1 MGHKSLVLLRF
12 CPIVGQNMGQTL
24 KTLASN
30 RFWCGEIPNRNTV
43 RVTELVCGSSG
54 SKTGT
59 KIFCVCAHKRYRF
72 QHEKNRLKGGY
83 TYYGNRDYPHV
94 TSWCLFHLRS
104 ATRSS

>member
-1 MGHKSLVLLRF
+1 MGRKSLVLLRF
-12 CPIVGQNMGQTL
+12 CQIVGQNMGQTL

-59 KIFCVCAHKRYRF
+59 KIFCVCAHKRYRLMHPIHKDALLSYQPINHPVASF
-72 QHEKNRLKGGY
+72 AASFGS
-83 TYYGNRDYPHV
+83 P
-94 TSWCLFHLRS
+94 
-104 ATRSS
+104 

>member
-1 MGHKSLVLLRF
+1 MGRKSLVLLRF

-30 RFWCGEIPNRNTV
+30 RFWWDGIPNRNTV

-59 KIFCVCAHKRYRF
+59 KIFCVRAHKRYVFSADQPSDRIV
-72 QHEKNRLKGGY
+72 RRVLW
-83 TYYGNRDYPHV
+83 V
-94 TSWCLFHLRS
+94 TVKLLY
-104 ATRSS
+104 AVI

>member
-1 MGHKSLVLLRF
+1 MGRKSLVLLRF
-12 CPIVGQNMGQTL
+12 CPIGGQNMGQTL

-59 KIFCVCAHKRYRF
+59 KIFCVCAHKRYRLMHPTEGRF
-72 QHEKNRLKGGY
+72 TQLSADQPSSRIVRRVLWVTVRLLY
-83 TYYGNRDYPHV
+83 AV
-94 TSWCLFHLRS
+94 I
-104 ATRSS
+104 